1 MTAYLL
7 LGQFVLG
14 IALFRV
20 RGKITRIDH
29 ALIWTGYFLVFALL
43 LMTLMVTFD
52 GAVVIKDVDLGP
64 LYPP

>member
-7 LGQFVLG
+7 LGQFALG

-20 RGKITRIDH
+20 RSKITRIDH

-43 LMTLMVTFD
+43 LITLLVTFD
-52 GAVVIKDVDLGP
+52 GSTAIRDVELGP